1 MKKIVLIGAGGHCKV
16 IIDIIKSTNEYEI
29 IGITDN
35 NVTGKVFDI
44 PIIGKD
50 TILESVH
57 STGVDYAFIAIGAIN
72 NINIRNIIYTNLK
85 KIGFKLPVLIH
96 RSAIVSPFSHIR
108 EGTCIM
114 AGAIVNPG
122 VNIEEN
128 CIVNT
133 GSVIEHDCHI
143 GYNTH
148 ISPNVSIAGGVNIGF
163 NSHLGIGSTII
174 QERNIGNNVTIGA
187 GSVVIK
193 DIKDFTLVVGVPS
206 REIKTKSN

>member
-16 IIDIIKSTNEYEI
+16 IIDIIRSTNEYEI

-35 NVTGKVFDI
+35 NVTSRVFDI
-44 PIIGKD
+44 PIIGDD
-50 TILESVH
+50 TILGSIH
-57 STGVDYAFIAIGAIN
+57 NTGVDYAFIAIGSLK
-72 NINIRNIIYTNLK
+72 NINIRNNIYANLK
-85 KIGFKLPVLIH
+85 NIGFKLPVLIH
-96 RSAIVSPFSHIR
+96 KSAIVSPFSYIG

-114 AGAIVNPG
+114 PGAIVNPG

-133 GSVIEHDCHI
+133 GSVIEHDCNI

-163 NSHLGIGSTII
+163 NSHLGIGCTII

-193 DIKDFTLVVGVPS
+193 DIKDFTLAVGVPS
-206 REIKTKSN
+206 REIQIKSN